1 MYILSVETS
10 CDDTSVALLKG
21 EEVLACEI
29 SSQIEIH
36 SQFGGV
42 VPEIASREHLR
53 NIDPVLNEVLKKS
66 NVSLDE
72 IDLFA
77 ATFAPGLIG
86 SLLVGLNF
94 AKSLA
99 YYFKKPFIGI
109 NHLEGHFF
117 APFIENSDIEFP
129 VLSLIVSGGHTSIY
143 FSEKPLKYELL
154 CSTRDD
160 AAGEAFDKISKL
172 LGLGYPGGPL
182 IDRIYNEYEDI
193 EPVKFSMPK
202 ISDGS
207 RAFSFS
213 GLKTK
218 FLHQFR
224 KLEKNEIKEKSV
236 IALVRG
242 AQEGIVNQLLKYLEI
257 FAGEKNP
264 KTITLSGGVACNSLL
279 RKRVMERFGGS
290 YKVRIPSPFYST
302 DNGAMI
308 GYAAYVRFKNDFSSP
323 LSLNA
328 KSSMNL

>member
-1 MYILSVETS
+1 MYILSFESS
-10 CDDTSVALLKG
+10 CDDTSVALLKDNKVLCC
-21 EEVLACEI
+21 EV
-29 SSQIEIH
+29 SSQVKIH

-53 NIDPVLNEVLKKS
+53 NIDFVLNEVLKKS
-66 NVSLDE
+66 EISLNK

-77 ATFAPGLIG
+77 STYAPGLIG

-99 YYFKKPFIGI
+99 YYFKKPFLGI

-117 APFIENSDIEFP
+117 SPFIENKDIEYP

-143 FSEKPLKYELL
+143 FSKEPLKYELL

-172 LGLGYPGGPL
+172 LGLGYPGGPV
-182 IDRIYNEYEDI
+182 IDKIYMENEN
-193 EPVKFSMPK
+193 VKPIKFPMPK

-207 RAFSFS
+207 NAFSYS
-213 GLKTK
+213 GLKTR
-218 FLHQFR
+218 FLMEYG
-224 KLEKNEIKEKSV
+224 KLENKNLNDENV
-236 IALVRG
+236 ISLIRG
-242 AQEGIVNQLLKYLEI
+242 AEEGIVNQLLKYLKI
-257 FAGEKNP
+257 FSEKYDP

-279 RKRVMERFGGS
+279 RR
-290 YKVRIPSPFYST
+290 KVREIFEKRFNLGIPSPFYST
-302 DNGAMI
+302 DNAAMI
-308 GYAAYVRFKNDFSSP
+308 GYAAYMRFKKGFRSP

-328 KSSMNL
+328 KSSLEL